1 MNPIVIVHL
10 IGAIFAIGVSIPLVA
25 GRVTM
30 NHWYGIRV
38 PQAFESNERWFEI
51 NRYGGRLTL
60 FWGVAMALMAAIGAF
75 LDRQIWVAYDWSA
88 LIVIFG
94 GLAVVVF
101 LISRHARH
109 RDSV

>member
-1 MNPIVIVHL
+1 M
-10 IGAIFAIGVSIPLVA
+10 
-25 GRVTM
+25 
-30 NHWYGIRV
+30 
-38 PQAFESNERWFEI
+38 
-51 NRYGGRLTL
+51 L

-75 LDRQIWVAYDWSA
+75 LDRHIWVAYDWSA